1 MTTLTEDLTRGVPRQ
16 RLLHEV
22 VRRRRQALALAEE
35 VVSGIHNEFPE
46 DFGEIVASVAIGTPI
61 HPVDDSAVLIDYLA
75 VIPELTDATRDGYDA
90 TRSVSE
96 LVTYGL
102 SDGDFYTIDHALLDE
117 AFEMVNEICR
127 DLARLQIDN

>member
-1 MTTLTEDLTRGVPRQ
+1 
-16 RLLHEV
+16 
-22 VRRRRQALALAEE
+22 
-35 VVSGIHNEFPE
+35 HNEFPE

-96 LVTYGL
+96 LV
-102 SDGDFYTIDHALLDE
+102 
-117 AFEMVNEICR
+117 
-127 DLARLQIDN
+127 